1 MFFHSIANC
10 FGRWP
15 CYFIFLPWLSLADCR
30 YSWQQTVFLI
40 SELLLIRLLLSE
52 HTESGDVCFQCY
64 LLSER
69 TFQCRNILAS
79 CNRALVC
86 SRMTAFSLTFLAA
99 LKQAA
104 RAKQSH
110 PWVKLQRNCPPI
122 LKPGRSAGSASSQSF
137 SNDSW
142 GVAALGSLA
151 LLGSIF
157 PDTQNLGVVQ
167 SWNNK
172 YGSMGTLRKQHLSK
186 VLTI

>member
-79 CNRALVC
+79 CNRELVC
-86 SRMTAFSLTFLAA
+86 SRITAFSLTFLAA

-110 PWVKLQRNCPPI
+110 PWVKLQRKCPPI
-122 LKPGRSAGSASSQSF
+122 LKPGRSAGSASSLMTAGELLHWRVWLCLVVF
-137 SNDSW
+137 SQTRRIWVQCSHGTISMVAW
-142 GVAALGSLA
+142 GL
-151 LLGSIF
+151 
-157 PDTQNLGVVQ
+157 
-167 SWNNK
+167 
-172 YGSMGTLRKQHLSK
+172 
-186 VLTI
+186 